1 MAQTAMTVRMDNQQ
15 KAQFDKLCEQFG
27 MSANTAIN
35 IFVKAVIRSKSIP
48 FSIQVKEE
56 DEVTAKAKA
65 AFKELRAKA
74 DRGETPELTLD
85 EINEEIREV
94 RRLRKERNVYA
105 VIDTN
110 IFVSALITHNSN
122 ASTARVL
129 ESLFLHRIIPLYNDD
144 IIKEYDEVLHRAK
157 FKLSDDQI
165 CTVIELVK
173 QNGIDSSRFP
183 YAGEMPDEDDRVFY
197 EICLSK
203 EDSFLVTGNL
213 KHFPKEPQVITAAEM
228 MEILDNEL

>member
-48 FSIQVKEE
+48 FSIQAKNEEE

-74 DRGETPELTLD
+74 ERGETPELTLD

-94 RRLRKERNVYA
+94 RRLRKRTQWYMQSL
-105 VIDTN
+105 IR
-110 IFVSALITHNSN
+110 IFLYQP
-122 ASTARVL
+122 L
-129 ESLFLHRIIPLYNDD
+129 SLTTQMLQQQEFLKVCSFI
-144 IIKEYDEVLHRAK
+144 VLH
-157 FKLSDDQI
+157 LYI
-165 CTVIELVK
+165 
-173 QNGIDSSRFP
+173 
-183 YAGEMPDEDDRVFY
+183 
-197 EICLSK
+197 
-203 EDSFLVTGNL
+203 
-213 KHFPKEPQVITAAEM
+213 M
-228 MEILDNEL
+228 MTL